1 MLSCLVDCSDFDFT
15 GCMTDDLDG
24 DGIANA
30 SDNCPAVAN
39 PDQANSDS
47 DSHGD
52 ACDNCPLY
60 GNENQ
65 IDVDEDGIGN
75 VCDNCLMVFN
85 PDQLD
90 SNRDC
95 WSPPHR
101 VDPVCGDACESP
113 RELAMS
119 ALVSST
125 DLEHEA
131 EENILDGD
139 IKELQILI
147 REANSTADFILEAF
161 VDAWEVGELTGV
173 SAGEVWR
180 GWVSLRMA
188 KNLNGMAITMLNRDQ
203 SWRRR
208 SARAC
213 IQLALHCKEYVMDM
227 LER

>member
-1 MLSCLVDCSDFDFT
+1 
-15 GCMTDDLDG
+15 MTDDLDG

-30 SDNCPAVAN
+30 SDNCPAAAN

-95 WSPPHR
+95 YPPPHR

-113 RELAMS
+113 KELAMS
-119 ALVSST
+119 ALTTST
-125 DLEHEA
+125 ELEEEA
-131 EENILDGD
+131 VENIMDGD
-139 IKELQILI
+139 IQELQTLI
-147 REANSTADFILEAF
+147 SEANSTADFILTAF
-161 VDAWEVGELTGV
+161 VDAWEGGELNGV
-173 SAGEVWR
+173 SAAEVWK
-180 GWVSLRMA
+180 GWLSLRIS
-188 KNLNGMAITMLNRDQ
+188 KNLNGLAIKILNRDQ

-208 SARAC
+208 SARTF
-213 IQLALHCKEYVMDM
+213 IQFALHCREYVIDI